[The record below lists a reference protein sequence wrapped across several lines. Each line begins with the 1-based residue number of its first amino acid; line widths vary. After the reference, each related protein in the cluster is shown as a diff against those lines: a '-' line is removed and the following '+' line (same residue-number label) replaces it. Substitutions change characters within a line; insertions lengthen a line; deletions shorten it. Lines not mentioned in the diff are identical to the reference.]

1 MGTRPFRKPGIFMLS
16 ARSEAACSTA
26 WRTSSLPTSTW
37 SRTWLSAS
45 SSTCVSIRAS
55 KADLFRAPSRSLGA
69 VRLFVV
75 ARHAESTLNLERRI
89 NGDPAVEVA
98 LTERGREESRQ
109 LGIQVA
115 NVPLDLCVYTRFGRT
130 RDTAAIAV
138 AGRGLPTLVEPLLD
152 DIDIG
157 ELEGRSIDDY
167 RAWKRVHRRSDPFP
181 GGESLDDA
189 ARRYAR
195 GFRRLLERPER
206 CILVVCHEIP
216 LRYALNAA
224 GGSDQLDGPVHE
236 LRNATPYLFDEP
248 TLERAAEQIERL
260 VVRAG

>member
-1 MGTRPFRKPGIFMLS
+1 
-16 ARSEAACSTA
+16 
-26 WRTSSLPTSTW
+26 
-37 SRTWLSAS
+37 
-45 SSTCVSIRAS
+45 
-55 KADLFRAPSRSLGA
+55 
-69 VRLFVV
+69 VRLFVI

-98 LTERGREESRQ
+98 LTEHGREEARQ

-115 NVPLDLCVYTRFGRT
+115 NVPLDLCVHTRFGRT

-167 RAWKRVHRRSDPFP
+167 RAWKRVHQRSDPFP

-195 GFRRLLERPER
+195 GFWRLLERSEP

-224 GGSDQLDGPVHE
+224 GGSDELDGPVHE

-248 TLERAAEQIERL
+248 ALERAAEQIERV
-260 VVRAG
+260 VVRAGGLEPPGASRPNGT